1 MMTVRNENYLI
12 HGQALNMCETYIM
25 EFDIESD
32 MLIGL
37 AFALALY
44 ALNKYGDYY

>member
-1 MMTVRNENYLI
+1 
-12 HGQALNMCETYIM
+12 MCETYIM
-25 EFDIESD
+25 EFDIDSD

-44 ALNKYGDYY
+44 ALNKYGDYF